1 MTVSYVINYGGF
13 IGTDEEYTIEVPD
26 DATEDEIDSMIQED
40 FEEQVVWNSSWER
53 VNDDEED

>member
-13 IGTDEEYTIEVPD
+13 IGVDEEYSIEVPD

-53 VNDDEED
+53 VNNDEED